1 MTSLEQH
8 LTDHEY
14 LDTFDG
20 WESCECGWRE
30 EIERRSE
37 TGSVFTHAAHVA
49 DAWRESRTV
58 RTVDELDA
66 LPDRSIIRAEK
77 ERGPRTGATYFEKL
91 WRGKWLNLDPSDRY
105 DGEESLDSDLIIKWF
120 AKGGQCRILWT
131 PEDGAK

>member
-49 DAWRESRTV
+49 DTWRATRTV
-58 RTVDELDA
+58 RTDDELDA
-66 LPDRSIIRAEK
+66 LPGLTIVKPFAPLSEAVL
-77 ERGPRTGATYFEKL
+77 A
-91 WRGKWLNLDPSDRY
+91 
-105 DGEESLDSDLIIKWF
+105 SDL
-120 AKGGQCRILWT
+120 ADDRLDNPDDDDLPALILWT
-131 PEDGAK
+131 PEDGAL